1 DDFSCAFEFPTK
13 RCESLAESPAL
24 LSFGGSLVDA
34 YRLTGISA
42 DRILKGEK
50 PADLPVQQRY
60 SSRLQI
66 CCTAYVSCWHTFPVR
81 GAARF
86 GLLSEDLL
94 PSRQH
99 SRQANS

>member
-1 DDFSCAFEFPTK
+1 MQCSKFGVYSNTSARREPPDDFSCAFEFPTK

-50 PADLPVQQRY
+50 PTDLPVQSLARRRVQSA
-60 SSRLQI
+60 SSP
-66 CCTAYVSCWHTFPVR
+66 S
-81 GAARF
+81 ARARR
-86 GLLSEDLL
+86 SA
-94 PSRQH
+94 PWP
-99 SRQANS
+99 N